1 MNALGAGL
9 LIAAVAGLGLTT
21 SPAAAAPGLEVALQ
35 DDYVFVEQYYHGRE
49 RALTE
54 ARQLGVTRLR
64 VNVKW
69 AGVVS
74 RPKGR
79 KPQRKYNWAAY
90 DSLAADAAR
99 HGIRLQM
106 TFTGPAPAW
115 ATSDR
120 KVGVRGVK
128 APLFG
133 RFVRDAAKHFKGRVD
148 RYAIWNEPNWHT
160 QLSPNKACRKN
171 HWVRGCDA
179 ALGRLYR
186 ALYAA
191 GHRSVKAVDPQA
203 QVLFGEFAPQASGT
217 PKERTAYAS
226 APLTILR
233 EITCS
238 KRSWKAA
245 KRCPGLVAD
254 GFAQHPYAF
263 TTAPDRAVGRAD
275 DVTLATLDRLTGALE
290 KLAARGALRTPS
302 GAPMELYLSEHGY
315 LQSGDRKLP
324 EPTRA
329 AYLTQSFDRA
339 LAHPRVRQLLQYLL
353 VAPPPRQNLFP
364 TQIINRDG
372 TPTESFSALAQW
384 STGNAASL
392 AGVSVHRF

>member
-9 LIAAVAGLGLTT
+9 LFASLGLST

-49 RALTE
+49 RALAQ

-69 AGVVS
+69 AGAVN
-74 RPKGR
+74 RPKAR
-79 KPQRKYNWAAY
+79 KAQRGYQWARY
-90 DSLAADAAR
+90 DSLIADAAR
-99 HGIRLQM
+99 YGIRLQM

-115 ATSDR
+115 ATSNR
-120 KVGVRGVK
+120 KVGARGVK
-128 APLFG
+128 AAPFG

-160 QLSPNKACRKN
+160 QLEPSNACRKN
-171 HWVRGCDA
+171 DWRRGCDA
-179 ALGRLYR
+179 ALGRSYR
-186 ALYAA
+186 ALYTA
-191 GHRSVKAVDPQA
+191 GYRSVKAVDPQA
-203 QVLFGEFAPQASGT
+203 QVLFGELAPQASGT

-226 APLTILR
+226 APLAILR

-238 KRSWKAA
+238 KRNWKAA
-245 KRCPGLVAD
+245 KRCPRLLAD

-263 TTAPDRAVGRAD
+263 ATPPGKAVGRAD
-275 DVTLATLDRLTGALE
+275 DVTLATLGRLTRALDRLR
-290 KLAARGALRTPS
+290 ARGALRTPS

-315 LQSGDRKLP
+315 RQSGDRSLP
-324 EPTRA
+324 EATRA
-329 AYLTQSFDRA
+329 AYLTQSFDLA

-353 VAPPPRQNLFP
+353 VAAPPRQNLFP
-364 TQIINRDG
+364 TQIINHDG
-372 TPTESFSALAQW
+372 TPTESFSALTEW
-384 STGNAASL
+384 STLNAPNIAS
-392 AGVSVHRF
+392 VQRS